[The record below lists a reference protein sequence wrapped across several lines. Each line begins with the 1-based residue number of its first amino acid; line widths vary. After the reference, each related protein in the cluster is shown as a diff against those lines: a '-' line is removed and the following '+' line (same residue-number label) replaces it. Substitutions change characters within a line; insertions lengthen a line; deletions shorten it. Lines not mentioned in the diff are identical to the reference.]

1 MRAPL
6 ALLLIVLV
14 PTTVLAQ
21 EPVARPSYDTS
32 NVMHVVGAILGVVG
46 TGTAIAAGR
55 VALDCSDPHSP
66 CSAQPWSTIALMGGV
81 LVIVSLVL
89 GIAAT
94 ELHLQTRREL
104 RLQSTVAMPSL
115 WIDAYGGGGGLSL
128 LW

>member
-1 MRAPL
+1 MRPAI
-6 ALLLIVLV
+6 ALLILLV
-14 PTTVLAQ
+14 PSTVLAQ

-32 NVMHVVGAILGVVG
+32 NVMHVVGAVLGVLG
-46 TGTAIAAGR
+46 TGTAVAAGR

-66 CSAQPWSTIALMGGV
+66 CSAQPWSTIALVGGV

-104 RLQSTVAMPSL
+104 RLHPVAAMPSL
-115 WIDAYGGGGGLSL
+115 WIDAHGGGAGLSL